1 MKRVFGV
8 KKDKEPPPSLNDASD
23 RVLIYTILSFLCLY
37 MYVYV
42 CMFFTEFTC
51 LSD

>member
-23 RVLIYTILSFLCLY
+23 RVITYIHTYIYLYLYLFL
-37 MYVYV
+37 YVNFAEFD
-42 CMFFTEFTC
+42 CMG
-51 LSD
+51 D